1 MLKNN
6 IIIKTNRIKLNK
18 FDYKTVFLF
27 CLFLCGIIIGICVI
41 KNCGDDVRNI
51 IYKYLENY
59 LSVKNQN
66 SFFECFLGCYSIL
79 SVYVFANFLF
89 GLCAVGTPLV
99 CIIPI
104 VFGFFCGSGVS
115 CFFLKFGLKGLCYC
129 GLVLVPCYAI
139 TAATIIMCC
148 CESSV
153 MSIQLFN
160 CIKDGRFNKINL
172 SFNDFL
178 LKHLIL
184 CIPIAIGALI
194 STIGFR
200 LFSSLF
206 IFA

>member
-1 MLKNN
+1 MLKNKT
-6 IIIKTNRIKLNK
+6 IIKTNRINFNK
-18 FDYKTVFLF
+18 FDFKIIFLF
-27 CLFLCGIIIGICVI
+27 CLFLCGIIIGISVV
-41 KNCGDDVRNI
+41 KNCEDELKNVIFN
-51 IYKYLENY
+51 YLENY
-59 LSVKNQN
+59 LSVKNQ
-66 SFFECFLGCYSIL
+66 SGFFECFLGSFSIL
-79 SVYVFANFLF
+79 AIYIFANFLF

-99 CIIPI
+99 CFIPTL
-104 VFGFFCGSGVS
+104 FGFFCGSGVS
-115 CFFLKFGLKGLCYC
+115 CLFIKYGLKGLCYC

-153 MSIQLFN
+153 MSIQLLN
-160 CIKDGRFNKINL
+160 CIKNGKFNKINL